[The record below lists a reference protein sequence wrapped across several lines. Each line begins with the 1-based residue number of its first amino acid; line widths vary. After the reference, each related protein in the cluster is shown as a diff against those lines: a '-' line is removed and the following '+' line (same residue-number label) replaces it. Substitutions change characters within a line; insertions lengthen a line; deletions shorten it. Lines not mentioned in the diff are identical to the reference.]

1 MAWIGLIEEG
11 SFEVKPLAQAGF
23 EKGYLQ
29 SIKVRYDDSPLGRGP
44 TGTAIRTGKP
54 AIQNHIDS
62 DLQYAPWREEALK
75 RGYKSSAAFPLIV
88 DNRVLGALNVY
99 SERPEAFGLEEIQ
112 TLRAYAGQA
121 AFLIRRAL
129 LTQGMMPE
137 IVEEKAQKYELEPSE
152 CYIVLEEQRD
162 RAFRLFEEHVQHGW
176 QGLCITR
183 ENPRKVRE
191 LYALSNTQIF
201 WLTDFNVRGR
211 VTENLLELSLLI
223 AGFVNVAKNPIVLL
237 DGVEYLASRNGF
249 EATYRFIQTKR
260 DNIAAADG
268 IMIIPVHPEAFP
280 TQQLALL
287 KGELKQLTII

>member
-11 SFEVKPLAQAGF
+11 SFEVKPVAQAGF
-23 EKGYLQ
+23 EKGYFQ

-54 AIQNHIDS
+54 VIQNHIDS
-62 DLQYAPWREEALK
+62 DPQYAPWREEALK

-99 SERPEAFGLEEIQ
+99 SERPEAFGLEGIQ
-112 TLRAYAGQA
+112 TLQAYADHVA
-121 AFLIRRAL
+121 SLTRRIPP
-129 LTQGMMPE
+129 TQGVMPE
-137 IVEEKAQKYELEPSE
+137 IVGREAQKYELEPSE
-152 CYIVLEEQRD
+152 SYLVLERAD

-191 LYALSNTQIF
+191 RYDLSNAQIF
-201 WLTDFNVRGR
+201 WLTDLNVKGR
-211 VTENLLELSLLI
+211 VMDNLQELSLLI
-223 AGFVNVAKNPIVLL
+223 VGFVNTAKNPIVLL

-249 EATYRFIQTKR
+249 EATYRFIQNKR
-260 DNIAAADG
+260 NDIATAEG
-268 IMIIPVHPEAFP
+268 IMIIPVSQEAVS

-287 KGELKQLTII
+287 KRELKQLTI